1 MVLLVHLVDDSRGA
15 AEGLVSEE
23 YRGHGLNS
31 SETMV
36 VDDLA
41 DIGALHALYGLALLV
56 VVHKDDTLSLCA

>member
-1 MVLLVHLVDDSRGA
+1 MVLLIHLVDDGRSA